1 MMDILK
7 NIRLNLPFSMKG
19 ILLFS
24 ILCLPQFTFADS
36 DTNFEGLW
44 QEVTLYDDSEIIE
57 GHGAISV
64 DDTEYYWVYK
74 YNHQLLIN
82 SVSSAD
88 FAISQVKQQNNILK
102 FTMLNVSDPN
112 EIYVLKYE
120 CREIYKNKE
129 LKCQFTNQKGE
140 IEKNIFWK
148 KRSRMM
154 K

>member
-7 NIRLNLPFSMKG
+7 NIQRNLPCSMKR

-24 ILCLPQFTFADS
+24 LLCLPQLTFADS
-36 DTNFEGLW
+36 ATNFEGLW

-57 GHGAISV
+57 GRGAISV
-64 DDTEYYWVYK
+64 DDTEYYWVSK
-74 YNHQLLIN
+74 YHNQLLIN

-88 FAISQVKQQNNILK
+88 FSISQVKQQNNILK
-102 FTMLNVSDPN
+102 FTMLNALDPN

-120 CREIYKNKE
+120 CREIYKNTE